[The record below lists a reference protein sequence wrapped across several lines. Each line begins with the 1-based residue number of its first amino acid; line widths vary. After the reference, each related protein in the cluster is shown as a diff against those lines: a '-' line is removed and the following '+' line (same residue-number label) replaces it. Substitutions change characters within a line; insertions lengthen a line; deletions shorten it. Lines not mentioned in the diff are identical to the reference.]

1 MKQAVCVLG
10 AGRMGSSLVRTLLSN
25 GYPTW
30 VWNRTRARCKPLI
43 AMGAKSGAEVEDVVG
58 AAKVIFVNVLDYAAS
73 NALLKRNGVASLL
86 AGKTVVQL
94 TSGSP
99 RLAREEADW
108 ISAQGAEYLDGA
120 IMATPDFI
128 GRPEAALL
136 YSGSRS
142 AYENCEPVLRALGGQ
157 TRYIGEVPGQASA
170 LDTALLT
177 QMWGGLF
184 GALQGMAIVQAEGL
198 ELETFRAQLLA
209 FKPVVDAAL
218 LDVVDR
224 TARHRFAGDEKTL
237 ASLGAHYSA
246 FQHLVEACEE
256 QGLDAALPQ
265 AMDRFFRRAL
275 AQNGPSA
282 DFASLAPL
290 FQTDGMIGGAVEQAN
305 G

>member
-1 MKQAVCVLG
+1 MKQAICVLG
-10 AGRMGSSLVRTLLSN
+10 AARMGSSIARTLLNN

-30 VWNRTRARCKPLI
+30 VWNRTRARCEPLI
-43 AMGAKSGAEVEDVVG
+43 AMGAKSGTTVEDVVG
-58 AAKVIFVNVLDYAAS
+58 AADIILVNVLDYAAG
-73 NALLKRNGVASLL
+73 NVLLKRDCVASLL

-108 ISAQGAEYLDGA
+108 VSDQGAEYLDGA

-142 AYENCEPVLRALGGQ
+142 AYENCEPMLRALGGQ
-157 TRYIGEVPGQASA
+157 TRYVGEVPGQASA

-184 GALQGMAIVQAEGL
+184 GALQGMAIVQAEGP

-224 TARHRFAGDEKTL
+224 TVRHRFAGDDKTL
-237 ASLGAHYSA
+237 ASLSAHYSA
-246 FQHLVEACEE
+246 FQHLVETCEE

-282 DFASLAPL
+282 DFASLATL
-290 FQTDGMIGGAVEQAN
+290 FRRAGMIGGAVEQAN

>member
-1 MKQAVCVLG
+1 MKQPVCVLG
-10 AGRMGSSLVRTLLSN
+10 AGRMGSSIVRTLLN
-25 GYPTW
+25 IGYPTW
-30 VWNRTRARCKPLI
+30 VWNRTAARCEPLI
-43 AMGAKSGAEVEDVVG
+43 AMGAKSGTKVEDVVG
-58 AAKVIFVNVLDYAAS
+58 AAEIIFVNVLDYAAS
-73 NALLKRNGVASLL
+73 NALLNRADVAPLL

-99 RLAREEADW
+99 RLAREEAAW
-108 ISAQGAEYLDGA
+108 IGALGAEYLDGA
-120 IMATPDFI
+120 VMATPDFI

-136 YSGSRS
+136 YSGSRA
-142 AYENCEPVLRALGGQ
+142 AYETCEPALLALGGQ

-184 GALQGMAIVQAEGL
+184 GALQGMAVVQAEDL
-198 ELETFRAQLLA
+198 ELETFRSQLLA

-218 LDVVDR
+218 LDLVDR
-224 TARHRFAGDEKTL
+224 TASRRFAGDDKTL

-246 FQHLVEACEE
+246 FQHLLETCEE
-256 QGLDAALPQ
+256 QGLDAALPH
-265 AMDRFFRRAL
+265 AMDRFFRWAL
-275 AQNGPSA
+275 AQNGASA

-290 FQTDGMIGGAVEQAN
+290 FQRDSMMRDAVEQPN